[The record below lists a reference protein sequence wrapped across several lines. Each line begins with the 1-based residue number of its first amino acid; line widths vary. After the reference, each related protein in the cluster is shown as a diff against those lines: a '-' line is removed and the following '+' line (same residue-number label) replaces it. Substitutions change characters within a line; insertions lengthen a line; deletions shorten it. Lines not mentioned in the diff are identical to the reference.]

1 VTDLPQTKVV
11 EELLEQARDRRQ
23 TALSEHDSKKILAAY
38 GIPVVEERLVA
49 DAARAAHAAKE
60 LGYPVA
66 VKACGPA
73 LAHKS
78 DRGLVRLN
86 LPDAAAVAE
95 AVPDLA
101 DTLGETPFDGF
112 LVQRMARGKR
122 ELIIGGLRD
131 PMFGP
136 CVMAGAG
143 GIAVEAIGDV
153 AFRLAPLEERDALEM
168 LGELGAARILGEFRG
183 ESAIDRRTLAR
194 IIVQIGH
201 LLANH
206 PQITQLDIN
215 PLILEDAAPV
225 AVDALIMLSPSS
237 SLPEEIP
244 AEKLSGDDREALF
257 KALFEPESVAIVGVS
272 ESPLKWGFRIL
283 YNTLEGG
290 YKGRLYGVNPKYQE
304 LMGIRCYPSV
314 SALPEPVDLVLIVVP
329 PSAVA
334 AELQECI
341 QKGVKAVLVITA
353 GFGETDD
360 PEAQA
365 AQQHLVE
372 MARAAGILVVGP
384 NCAGVAS
391 PAPHHLYC
399 GMISRFPSAGGLS
412 IVSQS
417 GNVGTTVLTWAGLHQ
432 VGVARFIT
440 SGNEAAT
447 HTEDYLDF
455 YAQDPR
461 TQSILAYV
469 EGTRKGRRL
478 FESLHR
484 AAARKPL
491 VLIKGGRSH
500 AGLKAAQSHTGAL
513 AGEIRLFRAA
523 CRQAGVI
530 VVDDVYEAMEV
541 GAVFLNQPLPKGRR
555 VVIVCQ
561 GGGWGVIGA
570 DACAEAGLDVM
581 PLPEDTLRE
590 LDGFLPPW
598 WSRNNPIDLVAGNDL
613 SVLPRAIDTVI
624 KSPGVDA
631 VILLGIG
638 YIASSKARFQKSE
651 TAARVGLDKLSTR
664 GAEMELDHVRQIA
677 ESMRTHQKPLL
688 IASDTVLT
696 AYGAIPN
703 EVIKELERLDI
714 YIFSSPTHVARALA
728 HLAERYEYLHGRPR
742 RSGAARRQ

>member
-1 VTDLPQTKVV
+1 VTDLPQTKEV
-11 EELLEQARDRRQ
+11 EELLEQALDCGQ
-23 TALSEHDSKKILAAY
+23 TALSEHDSKKILSAY
-38 GIPVVEERLVA
+38 GIPVVGERLVT

-95 AVPDLA
+95 AIADLA
-101 DTLGETPFDGF
+101 NTLGDTPFDGF
-112 LVQRMARGKR
+112 LIQKMARGKR

-131 PMFGP
+131 SMFGP

-168 LGELGAARILGEFRG
+168 LGELGAARILDEFRG
-183 ESAIDRRTLAR
+183 EPAADRRTLAR
-194 IIVQIGH
+194 ILMQVGH

-215 PLILEDAAPV
+215 PLILEGAAPV
-225 AVDALIMLSPSS
+225 AVDAMIALNPR
-237 SLPEEIP
+237 PP
-244 AEKLSGDDREALF
+244 AQDDVTAQERSGGGREALF
-257 KALFEPESVAIVGVS
+257 KALFEPESLAIVGVS

-304 LMGIRCYPSV
+304 LMGVRCYPTI

-329 PSAVA
+329 PTAVA
-334 AELQECI
+334 AELRECI

-353 GFGETDD
+353 GFGETED
-360 PEAQA
+360 PAAQA
-365 AQQHLVE
+365 AQQQLVE
-372 MARAAGILVVGP
+372 MARAAGILVIGP

-391 PAPHHLYC
+391 PAPYHLYC

-432 VGVARFIT
+432 IGVARFIS

-447 HTEDYLDF
+447 QTEDYLDF

-461 TQSILAYV
+461 TQSILTYV
-469 EGTRKGRRL
+469 EGTRNGRRL

-484 AAARKPL
+484 TAAGKPV
-491 VLIKGGRSH
+491 VLIKGGRSQ

-570 DACAEAGLDVM
+570 DACAEAGLDVAA
-581 PLPEDTLRE
+581 LPEATLRE

-613 SVLPRAIDTVI
+613 SALPRTVDTVI

-638 YIASSKARFQKSE
+638 YIASSKARFEQSE
-651 TAARVGLDKLSTR
+651 TAARVGLDKLSSR
-664 GAEMELDHVRQIA
+664 GVEVELDHVRQMA
-677 ESMRTHQKPLL
+677 ESMSTYQKPIL

-696 AYGAIPN
+696 AYGAMPN
-703 EVIKELERLDI
+703 EVIKELERLGI
-714 YIFSSPTHVARALA
+714 YIFSSPTHVARAMA
-728 HLAERYEYLHGRPR
+728 HLAERYEYLHGLPR
-742 RSGAARRQ
+742 RSGAAKHR

>member
-1 VTDLPQTKVV
+1 MTELSQNKVV
-11 EELLEQARDRRQ
+11 EELLKQAFDRGQ
-23 TALSEHDSKKILAAY
+23 TALSEYDSKKVLAAC
-38 GIPVVEERLVA
+38 GIPVIKERLVT
-49 DAARAAHAAKE
+49 DAVRAAQVAHE

-66 VKACGPA
+66 LKACGPA

-86 LPDAAAVAE
+86 LPDAAAVAD
-95 AVPDLA
+95 AVDDLA
-101 DTLGETPFDGF
+101 NTLKNTPFDGF
-112 LVQRMARGKR
+112 LVQNMARGKR

-131 PMFGP
+131 SMFGP

-168 LGELGAARILGEFRG
+168 LGELKAAGILGPFRG
-183 ESAIDRRTLAR
+183 DPAVDRRVLA
-194 IIVQIGH
+194 QILIKIGE
-201 LLANH
+201 LLTKH
-206 PQITQLDIN
+206 PSIAQIDIN
-215 PLILEDAAPV
+215 PIIIERTAPV
-225 AVDALIMLSPSS
+225 AVDALIALNPNSAPAVT
-237 SLPEEIP
+237 P
-244 AEKLSGDDREALF
+244 AEIRAGDKREALF
-257 KALFEPESVAIVGVS
+257 KALFEPESVAIIGVS

-283 YNTLEGG
+283 YNTLEGC

-304 LMGIRCYPSV
+304 LMGVRCYPTV

-353 GFGETDD
+353 GFGETND
-360 PEAQA
+360 PAAQA

-384 NCAGVAS
+384 NCAGVAG
-391 PAPHHLYC
+391 PAPHSLYC
-399 GMISRFPSAGGLS
+399 GMISRFPEPGGLS

-417 GNVGTTVLTWAGLHQ
+417 GNVGTTALTWAGLHQ
-432 VGVARFIT
+432 VGIARFIS

-447 HTEDYLDF
+447 HTEDYLEF

-461 TQSILAYV
+461 TLSILAYV
-469 EGTRKGRRL
+469 EGTRNGRHL
-478 FESLHR
+478 YESLHY
-484 AAARKPL
+484 AAVRKPL
-491 VLIKGGRSH
+491 VLIKGGRSQ

-513 AGEIRLFRAA
+513 ASEIRLFRAA

-541 GAVFLNQPLPKGRR
+541 GAVFLKQPLPKGRR
-555 VVIVCQ
+555 VAIVCQ

-570 DACAEAGLDVM
+570 DACAEAGLDVTA
-581 PLPEDTLRE
+581 LPEGTLRE
-590 LDGFLPPW
+590 LDAFLPAW
-598 WSRNNPIDLVAGNDL
+598 WSHNNPIDLVAGNDL
-613 SVLPRAIDTVI
+613 NVLPRTIETVI
-624 KSPGVDA
+624 KSPEIDA

-638 YIASSKARFQKSE
+638 YIASSKARFQHSE
-651 TAARVGLDKLSTR
+651 TGVRLGLDKLSAR
-664 GAEMELDHVRQIA
+664 GTEMELDHVRQIA
-677 ESMRTHQKPLL
+677 ESVRTHQKPLL

-696 AYGAIPN
+696 AYGAMPN
-703 EVIKELERLDI
+703 EVIKELERLGI
-714 YIFSSPTHVARALA
+714 YIFSSPTHVARTLA
-728 HLAERYEYLHGRPR
+728 HLAERYDYLHGLPR
-742 RSGAARRQ
+742 RSGAGAHR